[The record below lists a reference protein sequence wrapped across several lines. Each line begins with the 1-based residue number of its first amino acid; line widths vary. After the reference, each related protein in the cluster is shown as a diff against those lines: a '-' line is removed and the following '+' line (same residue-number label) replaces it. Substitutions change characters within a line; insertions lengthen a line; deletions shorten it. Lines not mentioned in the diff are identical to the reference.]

1 MNGQTVTAKPA
12 RLADVLEAINTQVC
26 GSYALRAKADRGT
39 REIIVTLYRIEG
51 TKREQQAQAFID
63 YGHTADSRQDA
74 YHEALCTAARY
85 IREVNAEREAA

>member
-26 GSYALRAKADRGT
+26 GSYALRAKADRET
-39 REIIVTLYRIEG
+39 REIIVTLYRVEG
-51 TKREQQAQAFID
+51 AKREQHAQAFID
-63 YGHTADSRQDA
+63 YGHTQEDRQGA

-85 IREVNAEREAA
+85 IREAHAAQVAA